1 MRKECYRRVR
11 AILKTELNSA
21 NRTETINTLLM
32 LDAQYSFNVINWK
45 FRRIDTKI
53 RKQLTFYHLKGGKD
67 RLYLRRSDRARSL
80 IQTELTYKTTIIG
93 LNKYLQ
99 TTKDWMMELI
109 SKHENSKKLFSIA
122 KES

>member
-11 AILKTELNSA
+11 AMLKTELNSA

-53 RKQLTFYHLKGGKD
+53 RK
-67 RLYLRRSDRARSL
+67 
-80 IQTELTYKTTIIG
+80 
-93 LNKYLQ
+93 
-99 TTKDWMMELI
+99 
-109 SKHENSKKLFSIA
+109 
-122 KES
+122 